1 MSQATLLETATYPK
15 LTDLDSVIAAC
26 GERPDVQP
34 FARIVGKW
42 VWAEFPA
49 KPTDDVRDF
58 LKGTGFRWNKERAA
72 WQHSCGHFARRN
84 AKIDPRA
91 YYGQSHIEQDT
102 TTREAAGAPTIQRDH
117 DRLSRE
123 LSAFQSI

>member
-15 LTDLDSVIAAC
+15 LTDLDSVIEAC
-26 GERPDVQP
+26 GARDDVQP
-34 FARIVGKW
+34 YARIVGKW
-42 VWAEFPA
+42 VWCEFPT
-49 KPTDDVRDF
+49 KPSDDTRDF

-91 YYGQSHIEQDT
+91 YYGQSQIQHDYV
-102 TTREAAGAPTIQRDH
+102 TREQAGPAPIQQQH

-123 LSAFQSI
+123 LANFQTA